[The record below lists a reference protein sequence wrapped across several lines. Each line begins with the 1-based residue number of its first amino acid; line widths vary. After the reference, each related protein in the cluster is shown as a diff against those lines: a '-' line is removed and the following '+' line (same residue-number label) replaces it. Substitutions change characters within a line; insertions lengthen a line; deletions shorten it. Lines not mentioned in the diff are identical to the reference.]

1 MWPDRRALQAR
12 EQDESACVAHFA
24 LTRVTRIFQK
34 RVFIKIAPAGDE
46 RNSPGFF
53 MPARERRGGGLR
65 TATLGCSERSSS
77 QFHCN
82 FSVFQQRRPPWLGEQ
97 R

>member
-1 MWPDRRALQAR
+1 MWPDR
-12 EQDESACVAHFA
+12 FA
-24 LTRVTRIFQK
+24 LTRVKRIFQK
-34 RVFIKIAPAGDE
+34 KVFIKIAPAGDE

-65 TATLGCSERSSS
+65 TATLGCSDRSPS
-77 QFHCN
+77 QFHCFCAVIYNAGRN
-82 FSVFQQRRPPWLGEQ
+82 FSVFRQRRPPWLGEQ